1 MASRFLQAIVI
12 AAVVFGAACNAR
24 AAEHGTPSANLDA
37 AALHA
42 YAQRPWDKASLMGTT
57 VPLGRYQG
65 VPVVAEFP
73 CADVCPKYT
82 VRIIHYVLPEG
93 MSCAVAG
100 GVEESVPVPVAIA
113 VVQQTFC
120 FPKPLVQAGQHFT
133 R

>member
-1 MASRFLQAIVI
+1 MASLILKAIAV
-12 AAVVFGAACNAR
+12 AAVVLGPACSAR
-24 AAEHGTPSANLDA
+24 AGEQGNPLARLDD

-42 YAQRPWDKASLMGTT
+42 YATQPWDKASLMGTT

-93 MSCAVAG
+93 MSCATAG
-100 GVEESVPVPVAIA
+100 GVEESVPVPVAIT
-113 VVQQTFC
+113 VMQKTFC
-120 FPKPLVQAGQHFT
+120 FPKPLVDARQHFT